1 MKKFI
6 LVIFALSFFAV
17 AVVPAEA
24 KPSEYDLLVR
34 HLRTKYQAKKINIP
48 FIFLARMAVGIAR
61 PAGVK
66 SFSITLFRDL
76 KISRENLDIEM
87 QSAMRN
93 AFGPEWSPIFRAR
106 SQKGQ
111 QACMYMR
118 EEGNSVRI
126 SLLTI
131 DKEQAAIIRAT
142 VNPDKLID
150 FINNPRIMGI
160 PIGDEPQKGQ
170 PKDEQKDEQQ
180 PPPPPLVVP
189 TANRK
194 ALIN

>member
-1 MKKFI
+1 MKKFVP
-6 LVIFALSFFAV
+6 VIFALSFFAV
-17 AVVPAEA
+17 AVIPAQA

-34 HLRTKYQAKKINIP
+34 HLRTKYKAKKINIP

-66 SFSITLFRDL
+66 SFSITLFKDL

-106 SQKGQ
+106 SQNGQ
-111 QACMYMR
+111 QAYMYMR

-142 VNPDKLID
+142 FNPDKLVD

-160 PIGDEPQKGQ
+160 PIGDETQRGKDNEQ
-170 PKDEQKDEQQ
+170 PIQAPP

-189 TANRK
+189 ATMSQKPSR
-194 ALIN
+194 